1 MDPINYSGMQTQVN
15 PAQALL
21 GGLQTGAAIQ
31 DVQLQN
37 QQRELA
43 LAQRK
48 QQQADL
54 VKLMNNPN
62 PTPKDYADYAM
73 RYPQAAEATKQ
84 AYGLLDES
92 RQKQTLGVASQVYS
106 ALQTGRNDIAQQI
119 LEQQHEALKNGGNPG
134 DLQANETLLR
144 VVKDN
149 PDMAKHMAG
158 TFLASTM
165 GPKNFASTFESL
177 SKESR
182 ENALAPI
189 KQQQAKLGL
198 ADTQSKIDQRADQ
211 VELGYQDLELKRA
224 DTKIKALTANI
235 AKEGNEI
242 KKAALQEKLDAA
254 REKHDQ
260 LTRDKAAG
268 AESTIGNID
277 NAVDTISK
285 LQTHPGLAGNLGK
298 TGVLP
303 NVPGSDAS
311 NAAALIEQLQ
321 SQSFLQSVQS
331 MKGMGALSD
340 AEGAKLNNA
349 IASLNTKQSEKQ
361 FRAQLA
367 DIKTLFEKGR
377 ERAAK
382 QAGTTIAPRHGV
394 VMNHP
399 TYGAITNERMEAA
412 AKKAGITVDQLRARL
427 QGNQ

>member
-1 MDPINYSGMQTQVN
+1 MDPINYTGMQTQVN
-15 PAQALL
+15 PAQALI

-31 DVQLQN
+31 DVQFQN
-37 QQRELA
+37 EQRQAA
-43 LAQRK
+43 LAQRQ

-62 PTPKDYADYAM
+62 PSPRDYADYAM
-73 RYPQAAEATKQ
+73 RYPQAADATKQ

-106 ALQTGRNDIAQQI
+106 ALQTGRNDIAQQV

-134 DLQANETLLR
+134 DLQANETLLK

-158 TFLASTM
+158 TFLASAM

-177 SKESR
+177 SKEAR
-182 ENALAPI
+182 ENALAPV
-189 KQQQAKLGL
+189 KQQQAQLGL
-198 ADTQSKIDQRADQ
+198 ADTQSKIDTRAA
-211 VELGYQDLELKRA
+211 DLEIKKA
-224 DTKIKALTANI
+224 DTQIKALTANI
-235 AKEGNEI
+235 AKESNEI
-242 KKAALQEKLDAA
+242 KKATLQEKLDAA
-254 REKHDQ
+254 QQKHDQ
-260 LTRDKAAG
+260 LTRDKAATT
-268 AESTIGNID
+268 ESNISTMD
-277 NAVDTISK
+277 NAIDTISK
-285 LQTHPGLAGNLGK
+285 LESHPGLSGNLGK

-321 SQSFLQSVQS
+321 SQTFLGSIQS

-349 IASLNTKQSEKQ
+349 IASLNTKQSEPQ

-367 DIKTLFEKGR
+367 SIKTLFEKGR

-382 QAGTTIAPRHGV
+382 QAGTTIAPRQGV